1 MDIHTFHRFQRGLT
15 LLEMIVSLSISAILT
30 TTAIPAFQELVQ
42 RNRLTTEINTFVGH
56 LHYTRSE
63 AIKRGVRAVMCRS
76 AGGESCERTAGWEE
90 GWIVFA
96 DYNANREVDGRDVI
110 LFVEKG
116 EENGITITS
125 GRRRR
130 VVYQNTGQSPGSNG
144 TYVFCDPDYPEYAKA
159 VIISNTGRPRIS
171 TLRPDGTDL
180 ACGDD

>member
-1 MDIHTFHRFQRGLT
+1 MDIHTFRFQRGFT
-15 LLEMIVSLSISAILT
+15 LLEMMIGLSISAILT
-30 TTAIPAFQELVQ
+30 TTAIPAFHKMVQ

-76 AGGESCERTAGWEE
+76 SDGESCERTAGWEQ
-90 GWIVFA
+90 GWIIFA
-96 DYNANREVDGRDVI
+96 DYNANRELDGRDDL

-116 EENGITITS
+116 EENSINITS

-130 VVYQNTGQSPGSNG
+130 IVYQNTGQSPGSNG

-171 TLRPDGTDL
+171 TVRPDGSDL
-180 ACGDD
+180 GCGDG

>member
-1 MDIHTFHRFQRGLT
+1 MDIHTFHFQRGFT
-15 LLEMIVSLSISAILT
+15 LLEMIITLSISTILT
-30 TTAIPAFQELVQ
+30 TTAIPAFHQLVQ
-42 RNRLTTEINTFVGH
+42 RTRLTTEINTFVGQ

-63 AIKRGVRAVMCRS
+63 AIKRGVRAIMCRS
-76 AGGESCERTAGWEE
+76 SNGKSCERTAGWEK
-90 GWIVFA
+90 GWIIFA
-96 DYNANREVDGRDVI
+96 DYNANRELDGPDEL

-130 VVYQNTGQSPGSNG
+130 IVYQNTGQSPGSNG

-171 TLRPDGTDL
+171 TVRPDGTSL
-180 ACGDD
+180 ACGEG

>member
-1 MDIHTFHRFQRGLT
+1 MDIHTLRFQRGFTMLEVLT
-15 LLEMIVSLSISAILT
+15 TLSISAILT
-30 TTAIPAFQELVQ
+30 TTAIPAFHELVQ
-42 RNRLTTEINTFVGH
+42 RNRLTTEINTFVGQ

-76 AGGESCERTAGWEE
+76 SDGENCERTDGWDE
-90 GWIVFA
+90 GWIIFA

-130 VVYQNTGQSPGSNG
+130 IVFQNTGQSPGSNG
-144 TYVFCDPDYPEYAKA
+144 TYVFCDPDYPDYAKA

-171 TLRPDGTDL
+171 TVRPDGTDL
-180 ACGDD
+180 GCGDG

>member
-1 MDIHTFHRFQRGLT
+1 MDIHTFRFQFGFT
-15 LLEMIVSLSISAILT
+15 LLEMLITLSISAILT
-30 TTAIPAFQELVQ
+30 TTAIPAFYELVQ

-63 AIKRGVRAVMCRS
+63 AVKRGVRAVMCRS
-76 AGGESCERTAGWEE
+76 TDGESCERTAGWEE
-90 GWIVFA
+90 GWIIFA
-96 DYNANREVDGRDVI
+96 DYNGNRELDGRDQL

-130 VVYQNTGQSPGSNG
+130 IVFQNTGQSPGSNG
-144 TYVFCDPDYPEYAKA
+144 TYVFCIPEYPKYAKA

-171 TLRPDGTDL
+171 TARPDGTDL
-180 ACGDD
+180 ACGDG